1 MLQKALNIAS
11 DAHRGQLDKGGKPYI
26 FHPLYVA
33 SHVDGI
39 NEKIVA
45 LLHDVVEDTDVTLD
59 DLRNEGFSEEII
71 CAINVLTK
79 TDDDY
84 DNYLKKV
91 KSNEM
96 ARKVKIED
104 IKHNMDGT
112 RLKSITEKDKS
123 RIEKYKKA
131 LGYLL
136 G

>member
-96 ARKVKIED
+96 ARKDKIED
-104 IKHNMDGT
+104 INMDGT
-112 RLKSITEKDKS
+112 RLKSITEKDRR
-123 RIEKYKKA
+123 RIEKYKRA
-131 LGYLL
+131 LDYLL

>member
-104 IKHNMDGT
+104 INMDGT
-112 RLKSITEKDKS
+112 RLKSITEKDRR
-123 RIEKYKKA
+123 RIEKYKRA
-131 LGYLL
+131 LDYLL